1 MKKTNKIK
9 RIRGYALALIFAG
22 MIIMYLG
29 VFFRETPW
37 LFGLF
42 ILIGFLPMILSFVI
56 YFWVGLISTRTIT
69 VQCPHCEG
77 YTKILGKVDYCQ
89 HCKEPLTIDKNLEGK
104 EFNIDYNVKHRR
116 EEMKKEAEDN
126 SGQ

>member
-1 MKKTNKIK
+1 MKKSNKIK

-29 VFFRETPW
+29 VFFREIPW

-42 ILIGFLPMILSFVI
+42 IIIGFLPIILSFII
-56 YFWVGLISTRTIT
+56 YFWVGLVSTRTIT
-69 VQCPHCEG
+69 VQCPNCEG

-89 HCKEPLTIDKNLEGK
+89 HCKEPLTIDKDLEGK
-104 EFNIDYNVKHRR
+104 EFNTDYNVEHRLNKLKQ
-116 EEMKKEAEDN
+116 EENNNEK
-126 SGQ
+126 S

>member
-42 ILIGFLPMILSFVI
+42 IFIGFIPMILSFVI
-56 YFWVGLISTRTIT
+56 YFWVGLVSTRTIT
-69 VQCPHCEG
+69 VQCPNCEN

-89 HCKEPLTIDKNLEGK
+89 ICKEPLTIDRDLEG
-104 EFNIDYNVKHRR
+104 ETFNIDYNVDHRLEKFK
-116 EEMKKEAEDN
+116 EEKESKEKN
-126 SGQ
+126 